1 LYYIAVIT
9 RRSMVPVLA
18 RLLII
23 LSFFVIAIQPA
34 VVRAQEN
41 NVQTFQEQG
50 FGDQTARTMFGSLNY
65 FFPIPRGQRPVPGSE
80 LELVFSHSPLLEPT
94 RSTLTVV
101 VNGQS
106 ISSIALSA
114 ATRERGSL
122 GVPLPVAGADETFAA
137 TGYFVQLQFYLRLT
151 RDECEETNNPAQW
164 ATVHREST
172 IRLLTERAEF
182 VGTLADL
189 PVLFAPAGPDDAPV
203 TFVLPD
209 TPAPELLEA
218 AGLAALELGRWAATG
233 MRHPRLAL
241 ADEPPADGR
250 AIQVVSGQETDAPL
264 EWGQVVWDNDRFLI
278 NGTVIPTEHGL
289 LAIAG
294 EEAPQLLIGGGT
306 PEGVVTAAQALARSE
321 LHDGLAGDHLVLRG
335 PLPGL
340 RITPRPWQDGA
351 ASFAQLGI
359 DAREVQGPGEH
370 FVDLFFERPPGW
382 TLREGSRL
390 ELAIATSTAI
400 RPDTSWVVASVNGYV
415 LGTHRLEASSVANER
430 RYQFELPVGL
440 LNTTLDGQ
448 PVRDLALQLRFFLDI
463 PQSRCETVA
472 PESASVI
479 VLPTSA
485 WILPHDQATAMDLG
499 RFPAPLLD
507 GDAPLHVVLP
517 GSPSTE
523 EMEAGLQVMAAIG
536 RWSYDQSVVPRL
548 VTANQVD
555 AQLRRQGHLVL
566 LGEPGRNPLLAE
578 AANQIPSLAEV
589 TYPVAYRAGAIA
601 PVATLHLARSPWSRA
616 HTVLAIQS
624 DSPDGLRLAA
634 QALGQRETLLAF
646 RGQSLLITT
655 DMALQTLE
663 PAAPPPGAPE
673 ELAPQVI
680 IPITERLQ
688 PWQVVAAILL
698 GAFVSALIL
707 ILLVRYRWRGG

>member
-1 LYYIAVIT
+1 MA
-9 RRSMVPVLA
+9 PVLT
-18 RLLII
+18 RLFII

-34 VVRAQEN
+34 VVQAQET
-41 NVQTFQEQG
+41 NVQTFQFQEQG

-65 FFPIPRGQRPVPGSE
+65 FFPIPAGQRPVSGSE
-80 LELVFSHSPLLEPT
+80 LEVVFSHSPLLEPA

-106 ISSIALSA
+106 ISSIALTA
-114 ATRERGSL
+114 ATRERGRL
-122 GVPLPVAGADETFAA
+122 VVPLPVAAADEPFAA

-151 RDECEETNNPAQW
+151 RDECEDTNNPAQW
-164 ATVHREST
+164 ATVHGEST

-182 VGTLADL
+182 VGTLADI
-189 PVLFAPAGPDDAPV
+189 PALFAPAGPDDAPV

-209 TPAPELLEA
+209 TPAPEVLEA
-218 AGLAALELGRWAATG
+218 AGLAAFELGRWAATG
-233 MRHPRLAL
+233 RTNPRLAL
-241 ADEPPADGR
+241 ADALPADGK
-250 AIQVVSGQETDAPL
+250 AIQVVVGEESGAPL
-264 EWGQVVWDNDRFLI
+264 EWGQVVWDGDRFVI
-278 NGTVIPTEHGL
+278 DGTVIPAEHGL

-294 EEAPQLLIGGGT
+294 EEVPQVLIGGGT
-306 PEGVVTAAQALARSE
+306 PEGVVAAAQALARPE
-321 LHDGLAGDHLVLRG
+321 LHDRLAGDHLILRG
-335 PLPGL
+335 PFSDLHV
-340 RITPRPWQDGA
+340 TPRPWQDGA

-359 DAREVQGPGEH
+359 EAREVQGPGEH

-382 TLREGSRL
+382 SLREGSRL

-415 LGTHRLEASSVANER
+415 LGTHRLEASSIANER

-448 PVRDLALQLRFFLDI
+448 PVRDLALQLRFFLDS
-463 PQSRCETVA
+463 PQTRCETVA

-485 WILPHDQATAMDLG
+485 WILPHDQAAAIDLG

-517 GSPSTE
+517 ASPSAE
-523 EMEAGLQVMAAIG
+523 EMEAGLLVLTALG
-536 RWSYDQSVVPRL
+536 RWSYGQVAAPRL

-555 AQLRRQGHLVL
+555 TQLRGQGHLVL
-566 LGEPGRNPLLAE
+566 LGEAGRNPLLEE
-578 AANQIPSLAEV
+578 AAKQIPSLTEATQPE
-589 TYPVAYRAGAIA
+589 AYRVGATA
-601 PVATLHLARSPWSRA
+601 PPASLHLARSPWSRV

-624 DSPDGLRLAA
+624 NSPEGLGLAA
-634 QALGQRETLLAF
+634 RALGQRETLLAF
-646 RGQSLLITT
+646 RGQSLLLAG
-655 DMALQTLE
+655 DLALQTLQPSE
-663 PAAPPPGAPE
+663 PVPAAPE

-698 GAFVSALIL
+698 GAFASALIL
-707 ILLVRYRWRGG
+707 ILLVRYRWRGLR